1 MDSRSCRRRIGQAK
15 PTILISERFN
25 QNYSRIRNQSCRGS
39 DGPSAKHF
47 RTGPVGNIYDFLPFP
62 SNGGINDDTSQSV
75 QRRMS
80 ICKTEIHQ
88 WTVEAVEGGVRSDFR
103 PFPSNGGN
111 IDQLPF
117 RSSQKWI
124 QWTLTFT
131 SSLSCIVA
139 QASVKRW
146 AASKGRKHMYGM
158 LPILDIECID
168 EHYSKS

>member
-1 MDSRSCRRRIGQAK
+1 MRIILHDNDSLLMTTNIRSLVVRYPKKNPTGTTK
-15 PTILISERFN
+15 PFH
-25 QNYSRIRNQSCRGS
+25 IR
-39 DGPSAKHF
+39 P
-47 RTGPVGNIYDFLPFP
+47 DFLLFP

-146 AASKGRKHMYGM
+146 AASKGRKHM
-158 LPILDIECID
+158 
-168 EHYSKS
+168 

>member
-1 MDSRSCRRRIGQAK
+1 M
-15 PTILISERFN
+15 T
-25 QNYSRIRNQSCRGS
+25 
-39 DGPSAKHF
+39 
-47 RTGPVGNIYDFLPFP
+47 
-62 SNGGINDDTSQSV
+62 
-75 QRRMS
+75 S
-80 ICKTEIHQ
+80 ICKTEIHK
-88 WTVEAVEGGVRSDFR
+88 WTVEAVEGGVRSNFR

-146 AASKGRKHMYGM
+146 AASKGQKKDVRDASYFGYRVHDVLEVNRYQ
-158 LPILDIECID
+158 
-168 EHYSKS
+168 